1 MHARFN
7 LNPENTTWSQCINT
21 GKSIHKKNKEVIQCS
36 LDEFKNADKSLDA
49 KRIIDN
55 WFPEIEADVFL
66 SHSHKDE
73 NTVIGF
79 AGWLKKEF
87 GLDSF
92 IDSEVWGYSD
102 DLLKEIDDNYCR
114 NNCSETYNYA
124 MRNRSTSH
132 VHMML
137 STALM
142 NMIDRC
148 ECIIF
153 MNTPN
158 SYKPKDY
165 FHDEGKTESPW
176 IYSEIS
182 MTKMLRQRTP
192 WEHRRKIAI
201 ESYSEERASEKGDVV
216 MKYPLDMLHLTPLN
230 IEDLNNWIKQKNNKF
245 DSLDVLYT
253 MKAKR

>member
-1 MHARFN
+1 MYARFN
-7 LNPENTTWSQCINT
+7 LNPENRNWSEYINT
-21 GKSIHKKNKEVIQCS
+21 GRSIHRKNKEQIEFS
-36 LDEFKNADKSLDA
+36 LDKFKNADESLDA
-49 KRIIDN
+49 QKIIDN
-55 WFPEIEADVFL
+55 WFPEIKADVFL

-79 AGWLKKEF
+79 AGWLKEAF

-92 IDSEVWGYSD
+92 MDSEVWGYSD
-102 DLLKEIDDNYCR
+102 DLLKAIDDKYCR
-114 NNCSETYNYA
+114 NNCCGTYNYE

-132 VHMML
+132 VHMIL

-182 MTKMLRQRTP
+182 MTKTLRQRTP
-192 WEHRRKIAI
+192 WEHRPKITTENRLQVVAKGEGLRI
-201 ESYSEERASEKGDVV
+201 EYPIDVF
-216 MKYPLDMLHLTPLN
+216 HLTPLN
-230 IEDLNNWIKQKNNKF
+230 IEDLNNWIKQKNNKPHP
-245 DSLDVLYT
+245 LDVLYE
-253 MKAKR
+253 MKAKK